1 METKDN
7 IVSATDL
14 NQQVEIWISDDGN
27 YENISWSSVY
37 IGFFLLKF

>member
-14 NQQVEIWISDDGN
+14 NQQVEIWISDDGL
-27 YENISWSSVY
+27 EAVFTLV
-37 IGFFLLKF
+37 FFC